1 MSTHT
6 APGTTLRE
14 GPLARIG
21 RAPGQLWQVPAF
33 FAGLLALVAV
43 TVGTGFHR
51 APAAAQFDREINEL
65 REALKQ
71 RRTPP
76 EQLLPTAEHLLTVAR
91 ADFPQRAPEAHFLL
105 GLVHARLAELS
116 PPDRARDER
125 REARSHLEQAE
136 AHGVPAQDLPR
147 LHYAL
152 GKLLYQSGGDLAQTI
167 GYLSQGTAQGTEDLA
182 EGYGMLAQAYLRL
195 QPPDVEAALRANEKQ
210 LENTDDE
217 AVLGTARLLRA
228 ELLLGRGEVANAL
241 KHLKYVGAAAPPG
254 VRRQAQY
261 LQARCAQEEG
271 FNGDAEKLWKGLLAE
286 PSVVPGGKAHILY
299 ALGLCHANE
308 EPRADAAA
316 EADWRQA
323 AGQGGEYGQAAAL
336 RLAELALRQAEQRG
350 PGMDGGAALPW
361 FRAALDKVQ
370 SRADYKN
377 SLVNLDQAR
386 ELFEAG
392 CRMYRE
398 GQDHERAWELATLY
412 RKIALPGVAEEQMA
426 QAAEARADSLA
437 KKAGAGVGS
446 AAAKGR
452 EQAQQFY
459 REAGAAYEQSAAG
472 RIAEEKALRLRRGAA
487 CYLQAQD
494 HDDRVKAAA
503 LLREFIELTQDPGRK
518 AEGWFAL
525 AGAYRALH
533 DGDQARQAYYA
544 CIQYAKGQQA
554 TRARLELAELEVE
567 QGNLP
572 AAEEILQGILSQA
585 GPSADPQA
593 QEQARYRL
601 AELSYQL
608 AELSHRQRKHPDW
621 EKAVFRLTEAV
632 RQYPHNPGVLAARDL
647 LGDCHRKLAAQA
659 SQGSANQAPDN
670 PSPVVYTT
678 MRAENLE
685 KAWRVYD
692 DLADDLE
699 KRSQVAALS
708 PAEDLLWRKAQFA
721 AADCLLELPNNLS
734 EAVRRFAKIAE
745 RYRGRMEMLWACQRL
760 GYSWRV
766 MGVNLVQAR
775 EVVEAIRAAVRAALE
790 DVNDPRRMPDEA
802 FRVRGNEQYI
812 EGQPQPVGWISREWW
827 HNLLTSVMQTLP
839 ASPSSPAPAPGR

>member
-6 APGTTLRE
+6 APGTALRE
-14 GPLARIG
+14 GPLGRTG

-43 TVGTGFHR
+43 TVGTGFRH
-51 APAAAQFDREINEL
+51 APAAAQFDRDINAL

-76 EQLLPTAEHLLTVAR
+76 EQLLPNAEHLLTVAR

-105 GLVHARLAELS
+105 GLVHARLAEHS
-116 PPDRARDER
+116 PPERARDER
-125 REARSHLEQAE
+125 LEARSHLEQAE
-136 AHGVPAQDLPR
+136 THGVPAQDLPR

-152 GKLLYQSGGDLAQTI
+152 GKLLYQSGGDLPRTI
-167 GYLSQGTAQGTEDLA
+167 GYLSQGTAQGAEDLA

-195 QPPDVEAALRANEKQ
+195 QPPDVDAALRANEKQ

-228 ELLLGRGEVANAL
+228 ELLLGRGERAFAL

-271 FNGDAEKLWKGLLAE
+271 LYSDAEKLWKGLLVE

-299 ALGLCHANE
+299 ALGVCHANG

-350 PGMDGGAALPW
+350 PGKDGAAALQW
-361 FRAALDKVQ
+361 FRAALDKVK

-377 SLVNLDQAR
+377 TVVGLEQACA
-386 ELFEAG
+386 LFEAG

-412 RKIALPGVAEEQMA
+412 RKIALPGVAAEQMA
-426 QAAEARADSLA
+426 QAAEARAEFLA
-437 KKAGAGVGS
+437 KKAGASVGP
-446 AAAKGR
+446 AAAVDR
-452 EQAQQFY
+452 DQAQKFY

-472 RIAEEKALRLRRGAA
+472 RSAEEKALRLRRGAA
-487 CYLQAQD
+487 CYLQAQGRN
-494 HDDRVKAAA
+494 DRTQAAA
-503 LLREFIELTQDPGRK
+503 LLQQFIELSTVPERI

-533 DGDQARQAYYA
+533 DSDQARRAYYA
-544 CIQYAKGQQA
+544 CIQYPKCQQA
-554 TRARLELAELEVE
+554 ARARLELAELEVE

-572 AAEEILQGILSQA
+572 AAEGILQEILSQA
-585 GPSADPQA
+585 GPSADRQA
-593 QEQARYRL
+593 QEQALYRL
-601 AELSYQL
+601 AELYYQQ
-608 AELSHRQRKHPDW
+608 RQW
-621 EKAVFRLTEAV
+621 EKAVFRLREAV
-632 RQYPHNPGVLAARDL
+632 RDYQHNSGVLAARDL
-647 LGDCHRKLAAQA
+647 LGDCYRKLAAQA
-659 SQGSANQAPDN
+659 RPESPTQSPDN
-670 PSPVVYTT
+670 PAPLIYATVRV
-678 MRAENLE
+678 ENLE

-699 KRSQVAALS
+699 KRSLVAALS

-721 AADCLLELPNNLS
+721 AADCLFELPNNLA
-734 EAVRRFAKIAE
+734 EAVRRFGKLAE
-745 RYRGRMEMLWACQRL
+745 RYRGRMEALWACQRL
-760 GYSWRV
+760 LYSCSMV
-766 MGVNLVQAR
+766 PSDLGQAR
-775 EVVEAIRAAVRAALE
+775 DVIDAAKTAVRTALQ
-790 DVNDPRRMPDEA
+790 DVSDPQRMPDEA
-802 FRVRGNEQYI
+802 FHVHGNDINREQWRGWLAKVARQLDEI
-812 EGQPQPVGWISREWW
+812 PPR
-827 HNLLTSVMQTLP
+827 P
-839 ASPSSPAPAPGR
+839 PPAPGH